1 MGEVVQYGTLDRRE
15 VVARLLSGRKK
26 MLVVGGI
33 GWASFDVMAA
43 GDHNNNFYLWGAM
56 GSAAMI
62 GLGLATARPDHSVLV
77 LTGDGDML
85 MGFGSLATIAIRN
98 PANLTVAV
106 LDNGHF
112 GQTGWQESHTGR
124 GLPLDQVAKICGF
137 SWSRRIMN
145 LAGVDDLR
153 DRLYSRCGVK
163 FAAIK
168 IAAKASPRVPPHRDG
183 SYIKTRFRSA
193 LGLQPI

>member
-1 MGEVVQYGTLDRRE
+1 MGEVTHNGTLDRRE
-15 VVARLLSGRKK
+15 VVARLLADRKEL
-26 MLVVGGI
+26 LVVGGI

-43 GDHNNNFYLWGAM
+43 GDDDKNYYLWGAM

-62 GLGLATARPDHSVLV
+62 GLGLASARPDHSVLV

-85 MGFGSLATIAIRN
+85 MSFGAFATIAIRN

-124 GLPLDQVAKICGF
+124 GLALEQVAKACGF
-137 SWSRRIMN
+137 SWSGKVTNR
-145 LAGVDDLR
+145 AEVDDLR
-153 DRLYSRCGVK
+153 ERLNSRRGVK

-168 IAAKASPRVPPHRDG
+168 IAANTSPRVVPPRDG
-183 SYIKTRFRSA
+183 AYIKNRFRSS
-193 LGLQPI
+193 LGLQPF